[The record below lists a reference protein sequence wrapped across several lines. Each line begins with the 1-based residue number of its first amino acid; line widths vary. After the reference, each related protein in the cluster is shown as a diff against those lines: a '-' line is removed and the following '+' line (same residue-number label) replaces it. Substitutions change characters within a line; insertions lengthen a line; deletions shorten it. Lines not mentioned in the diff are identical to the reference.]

1 MSKYRTREEYQA
13 IVKTMPAQ
21 ELSSLLDTFWSSTTL
36 TEGEQPF
43 VMYLMLKWNAV
54 SWPGKLQKYELRT

>member
-13 IVKTMPAQ
+13 IVRTMPAQ

-36 TEGEQPF
+36 TEGEAAIRD
-43 VMYLMLKWNAV
+43 VLDAEMERRIMAWEIAEV
-54 SWPGKLQKYELRT
+54 

>member
-13 IVKTMPAQ
+13 IVRTMPAQ

-36 TEGEQPF
+36 TEGEAAIRD
-43 VMYLMLKWNAV
+43 VLDAEMERRIMAWEIV
-54 SWPGKLQKYELRT
+54 EV

>member
-1 MSKYRTREEYQA
+1 MKYRTREEYQA

-36 TEGEQPF
+36 TEGEAAIRD
-43 VMYLMLKWNAV
+43 VLDAEMERRIMAWEIAEV
-54 SWPGKLQKYELRT
+54 

>member
-13 IVKTMPAQ
+13 IVRTMPAQ

-36 TEGEQPF
+36 TEGE
-43 VMYLMLKWNAV
+43 VAIRDVLDAEMERRIMAWEIAEV
-54 SWPGKLQKYELRT
+54 

>member
-13 IVKTMPAQ
+13 IVRTMPAQ

-36 TEGEQPF
+36 TAGERAIRD
-43 VMYLMLKWNAV
+43 VLDAEMERRIMAWEIAEV
-54 SWPGKLQKYELRT
+54 

>member
-13 IVKTMPAQ
+13 IVRTMPAQ

-36 TEGEQPF
+36 TESE
-43 VMYLMLKWNAV
+43 VAIRDVLDAEMERRIMAWEIAEV
-54 SWPGKLQKYELRT
+54 

>member
-1 MSKYRTREEYQA
+1 MKYRTREEYQA

-36 TEGEQPF
+36 TEGETAIRD
-43 VMYLMLKWNAV
+43 VLDAEMERRIMAWEIAEV
-54 SWPGKLQKYELRT
+54 